1 MLRNRRQRRDA
12 RKIAKL
18 ARALAALDD
27 QARLARP
34 SPRRAAKI
42 SFSP

>member
-1 MLRNRRQRRDA
+1 VLVFRSRET

-27 QARLARP
+27 QARLVRPARK
-34 SPRRAAKI
+34 RARL
-42 SFSP
+42 SLG

>member
-1 MLRNRRQRRDA
+1 MLRTRRRRRDA

-18 ARALAALDD
+18 ARALAVLDE
-27 QARLARP
+27 QAGLARP
-34 SPRRAAKI
+34 TPRRTVKI